1 MEEIILMVAL
11 AGIIFYY
18 RNKRTDYIESK
29 REWLIFFVL
38 FLGIIT
44 AFSFDLINHFNYARL
59 SILALIFILGG
70 INYYQR
76 FKKIQLKKS

>member
-29 REWLIFFVL
+29 KEWLIFFLL
-38 FLGIIT
+38 FLGIIIVY
-44 AFSFDLINHFNYARL
+44 SFDLVNHFTYIRL
-59 SILALIFILGG
+59 SILALIFILGV
-70 INYYQR
+70 INYYKR
-76 FKKIQLKKS
+76 FKKIQLK